1 MFHPDDLKFIK
12 DAPSTRRKTL
22 NISISLIDIS
32 YLRALNQYQILLK
45 QRNAY
50 LRQMAVDATQP
61 SEYLLILTTKLID
74 YGYEIYQKRKNFIE
88 SMQKY
93 LPEIYKKITNLDKL
107 QLLYYSQYENNTKE
121 SLLELY
127 KKNFIKDLKL
137 GKTNIGIHMDDL
149 SFVLD
154 DKDLK
159 DYGSEGQQKNAIIAY
174 KFSELE
180 IFKEKTGNYP
190 LLILDDLFSELDVEK
205 IEHILTFLKPEVQTF
220 ITTTELN
227 TFNFIENFSYKAFE
241 ISDGKVVKES
251 KHGK

>member
-1 MFHPDDLKFIK
+1 
-12 DAPSTRRKTL
+12 
-22 NISISLIDIS
+22 
-32 YLRALNQYQILLK
+32 
-45 QRNAY
+45 
-50 LRQMAVDATQP
+50 
-61 SEYLLILTTKLID
+61 
-74 YGYEIYQKRKNFIE
+74 
-88 SMQKY
+88 
-93 LPEIYKKITNLDKL
+93 
-107 QLLYYSQYENNTKE
+107 
-121 SLLELY
+121 
-127 KKNFIKDLKL
+127 
-137 GKTNIGIHMDDL
+137 MDDL

-251 KHGK
+251 KHGKWKSWTL